1 MEETLQQ
8 SELFIFNLFHNME
21 YIDIIDAI
29 DDATTAE
36 QMKVALL
43 ALLDKKLSEGE
54 IVRLEDRDKIA
65 KLRGRVEIHLSE

>member
-1 MEETLQQ
+1 
-8 SELFIFNLFHNME
+8 ME